1 MVLNAACGIRNL
13 TGTLR
18 VSPAGG
24 YNKNKMSAGHNHRWC
39 MAAGQSH
46 GMQTGLAAHVALAV
60 ADEDTLELRGRA
72 ANGA

>member
-1 MVLNAACGIRNL
+1 
-13 TGTLR
+13 
-18 VSPAGG
+18 
-24 YNKNKMSAGHNHRWC
+24 